1 MDSMCAVMA
10 CVAVLL
16 LAGCAHEPESFKC
29 EYVSDYNPRCVQE
42 LLNGNLDKAEV
53 YCDLG
58 LEFTPRSADLWAN
71 KGLIALS
78 RGDPVKAKAH
88 LLQALR
94 YNPEH
99 PRAYFHLGVLAM
111 REGDYPQ
118 AETAF
123 LQCVRLEPANV
134 ECQEHLEQARRAS
147 SP

>member
-1 MDSMCAVMA
+1 MA
-10 CVAVLL
+10 TWTRR
-16 LAGCAHEPESFKC
+16 
-29 EYVSDYNPRCVQE
+29 RCTATW
-42 LLNGNLDKAEV
+42 GWSSRPAPPT
-53 YCDLG
+53 CG
-58 LEFTPRSADLWAN
+58 AN
-71 KGLIALS
+71 KGLIALT

-88 LLQALR
+88 LRQALR

-134 ECQEHLEQARRAS
+134 ECQEHLEQARRAL